1 MTRIRLQKLL
11 SERGV
16 ASRRKAE
23 ELIKQGKVRVNG
35 RPAGLGDSADPHKDL
50 VTISGKKLPPPE
62 AGVYLMLNK
71 PRGVVTT
78 LHDEKGRRCVAELVK
93 DIGTRVFPV
102 GRLDR
107 DSEGLLL
114 LTNDGD
120 FANAMM
126 HPAAHIPKIYRV
138 TLRAEVMPDQIRR
151 FREGMLLDGKMT
163 APAEFDIVSF
173 EPGGTDIPP
182 RTVAQIVLYEGR
194 NRQIRRMCEE
204 LGLEV
209 VRLRRVAVGS
219 VKLGML
225 PIGKWRHLK
234 PKEVRDLLVAS
245 KVEKKI
251 AASYIKQGKEG
262 GIRAYHHGRR

>member
-1 MTRIRLQKLL
+1 MALTRLQKLL

-23 ELIKQGKVRVNG
+23 DLIAQGKVRVNG
-35 RPAGLGDSADPHKDL
+35 IRQAGDSADPYRDL
-50 VTISGKKLPPPE
+50 VTVSGKKLPPAE
-62 AGVYLMLNK
+62 AGCICCCTSHAGGDDA
-71 PRGVVTT
+71 PG
-78 LHDEKGRRCVAELVK
+78 EKGRRCVAELVRNV
-93 DIGTRVFPV
+93 GVRVFPV

-126 HPAAHIPKIYRV
+126 HPAAHIPKTYRV
-138 TLRAEVMPDQIRR
+138 TLRADVTPGQMQQ
-151 FREGMLLDGKMT
+151 FREGMPLDGRMT
-163 APAEFDIVSF
+163 APAEFDIVSY
-173 EPGGTDIPP
+173 EPGGDGRPP
-182 RTVAQIVLYEGR
+182 RTVVQIVLYEGR

-209 VRLRRVAVGS
+209 TRLRRIAVGT

-225 PIGKWRHLK
+225 PAGKWRHLQ
-234 PKEVRDLLVAS
+234 PKEVRELLEAS
-245 KVEKKI
+245 KVDKKI
-251 AASYIKQGKEG
+251 AASYIKQGREG
-262 GIRAYHHGRR
+262 AARAHHHGRR

>member
-1 MTRIRLQKLL
+1 MALTRLQKLL

-23 ELIKQGKVRVNG
+23 DLIAQGKVRVNG
-35 RPAGLGDSADPHKDL
+35 HPAKLGDSADPYRDL
-50 VTISGKKLPPPE
+50 VTVSGKKLPPAE
-62 AGVYLMLNK
+62 EGVYLLLHK

-78 LHDEKGRRCVAELVK
+78 LQDEKGRRCVAELVRNV
-93 DIGTRVFPV
+93 GVRVFPV

-126 HPAAHIPKIYRV
+126 HPAAHIPKTYRV
-138 TLRAEVMPDQIRR
+138 TLRADVTPGQMQQ
-151 FREGMLLDGKMT
+151 FREGMPLDGRMT
-163 APAEFDIVSF
+163 APAEFDIVSY
-173 EPGGTDIPP
+173 EPGGDGRPP
-182 RTVAQIVLYEGR
+182 RTVVQIVLYEGR

-209 VRLRRVAVGS
+209 TRLRRIAVGT

-225 PIGKWRHLK
+225 PAGKWRHLQ
-234 PKEVRDLLVAS
+234 PKEVRELLEAS

-251 AASYIKQGKEG
+251 AASYIKQGREG
-262 GIRAYHHGRR
+262 AARAHHHGRR

>member
-1 MTRIRLQKLL
+1 MALTRLQKLL

-23 ELIKQGKVRVNG
+23 DLIAQGKVRVNG
-35 RPAGLGDSADPHKDL
+35 HPAKLGDSADPYRAP
-50 VTISGKKLPPPE
+50 VPVSGKKLPPAE
-62 AGVYLMLNK
+62 AGVYLLLHK

-78 LHDEKGRRCVAELVK
+78 LQDEKGRRCVAELVRNV
-93 DIGTRVFPV
+93 GVRVFPV

-126 HPAAHIPKIYRV
+126 HPAAHIPKTYRV
-138 TLRAEVMPDQIRR
+138 ALRADVTPGQMQQ
-151 FREGMLLDGKMT
+151 FREGMPLDGRMT
-163 APAEFDIVSF
+163 APAEFDIVSY
-173 EPGGTDIPP
+173 EPGGDGRPP
-182 RTVAQIVLYEGR
+182 RTVVQIVLYEGR

-209 VRLRRVAVGS
+209 TRLRRIAVGT

-225 PIGKWRHLK
+225 PAGKWRHLQ
-234 PKEVRDLLVAS
+234 PKEVRELLEAS
-245 KVEKKI
+245 KVDKKI
-251 AASYIKQGKEG
+251 AASYIKQGREG
-262 GIRAYHHGRR
+262 AARAHHHGRR

>member
-1 MTRIRLQKLL
+1 MALIRLQKLL

-23 ELIKQGKVRVNG
+23 ELIAQGKVRVNG
-35 RPAGLGDSADPHKDL
+35 HPAKLGDSADPYKDI
-50 VTISGKKLPPPE
+50 VTVSGKKLPPSE
-62 AGVYLMLNK
+62 AGVYLLLHK

-78 LHDEKGRRCVAELVK
+78 LQDEKGRRCVAELVRNV
-93 DIGTRVFPV
+93 GVRVFPV

-126 HPAAHIPKIYRV
+126 HPAAHIPKTYRV
-138 TLRAEVMPDQIRR
+138 TLRSDVTPEQMQR
-151 FREGMLLDGKMT
+151 FREGMLLDGRMT
-163 APAEFDIVSF
+163 APAEFDIVSY
-173 EPGGTDIPP
+173 EPGGADHSP

-194 NRQIRRMCEE
+194 NRQIRRMCED

-209 VRLRRVAVGS
+209 IRLRRIAVGK

-225 PIGKWRHLK
+225 PVGKWRHLE
-234 PKEVRDLLVAS
+234 PKEVRELLEAS

-262 GIRAYHHGRR
+262 AARAHHHGRR